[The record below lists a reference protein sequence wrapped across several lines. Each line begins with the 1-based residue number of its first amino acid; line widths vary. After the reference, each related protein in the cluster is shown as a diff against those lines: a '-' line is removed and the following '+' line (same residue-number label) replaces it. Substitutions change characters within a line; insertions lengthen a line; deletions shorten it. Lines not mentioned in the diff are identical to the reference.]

1 MAMNCTDLEALLAD
15 YLDGTLAIAERA
27 TLEQHASACPSCRE
41 FMRDVSVGMH
51 LLQSAPEVELPP
63 ELVTRIAY
71 QAPTARL
78 RHPLDKPG
86 ILSRAAARWLQPLLQ
101 PKLAM
106 GMAMTVLSFAMLQRC
121 TGIQVQH
128 IQAAD
133 LSTVRIWY
141 GVEDEAIRAK
151 DRAVKYYEN
160 IRLVYEIESRLKDM
174 EAQPE
179 ASSQPPPGAKSAA
192 SGGSKGSEQSGKSAS
207 QANRPDEGT
216 RRK

>member
-1 MAMNCTDLEALLAD
+1 MNCADFETLLTD
-15 YLDGTLAIAERA
+15 YLDGAASADLRTALD
-27 TLEQHASACPSCRE
+27 QHASACQGCRE
-41 FMRDVSVGMH
+41 FMQDVTAGMR
-51 LLQSAPEVELPP
+51 LLERAPEVSLPAD
-63 ELVTRIAY
+63 LVTRIAY
-71 QAPTARL
+71 HAPAGRL

-86 ILSRAAARWLQPLLQ
+86 ILSRAASRWLQPLLQ

-106 GMAMTVLSFAMLQRC
+106 GMAMTVLSFAMLQKC

-133 LSTVRIWY
+133 LNPVRIWDS
-141 GVEDEAIRAK
+141 VEDKAIRTK
-151 DRAVKYYEN
+151 DRAVKYYQN

-179 ASSQPPPGAKSAA
+179 ASGQPPLGAR
-192 SGGSKGSEQSGKSAS
+192 GSKVGKGKSS
-207 QANRPDEGT
+207 DNQANRPDEGT